1 MARGQKKNKNSKSGN
16 ANSNNRVLTLDV
28 RTGSLDQQT
37 QKASRSKRR
46 RQRLLSKAK
55 GYVNIV
61 NQSDIPNATTDGQ
74 IPNPADPRT
83 KNRLLGRTATGG
95 MWAFN
100 ALHPNAEGGGCPCKI
115 PDGAASDSC
124 ALVRRDDFNIEKPV
138 DLNVDYWTVVGV
150 QFPFLKRNLIYVCG
164 DPALMTQENIA
175 NAIEIGL
182 NSGNLANWPTWY
194 RQNVPPVPDPAFTT
208 PAAVV
213 FNTTSGGVGEYLLQ
227 AQDADGNALTLSN
240 IAGREVDENS
250 YRLVFDADVYE
261 GNNIVQRGFL
271 QNDETGNSYFTD
283 DADATFTIPAG
294 ATGVVEPFQRA
305 SAGTIKFKTSSTKT
319 TKTHLTKLTPL
330 TSPLY
335 VTVCRDTI
343 MDSDD
348 LNQLLPEDRLF
359 KTIRRVFLGITT
371 TFDCNLIES
380 KGRITSAQFQ
390 MISDTRDAHIATTD
404 GDDTYEYFNYSHP
417 PYTTSELVQQD
428 LLNRRAEAVT
438 GEYAPFRPWQPV
450 IDFVPASSA
459 KPILN
464 VPFGL
469 LEDNVTNIWFNSWGS
484 YVTRWDG
491 IDKTASLRIKRLECL
506 EMCTGAGSIY
516 APFLTPAFADD
527 PLARGIVREF
537 ARTNPHAYPANFN
550 EENRMSRGIFST
562 LGNVLGG
569 LGVPIVRPLGHAID
583 GLLGGM

>member
-1 MARGQKKNKNSKSGN
+1 MARGQKKNNNSKTGN

-28 RTGSLDQQT
+28 RTGSLDKQAKGKT
-37 QKASRSKRR
+37 SRSKRR
-46 RQRLLSKAK
+46 RQNLLSKAR
-55 GYVNIV
+55 GYADMV
-61 NQSDIPNATTDGQ
+61 NQSDIPNATVDGQ
-74 IPNPADPRT
+74 MPNPADPRT

-95 MWAFN
+95 LWAFN
-100 ALHPNAEGGGCPCKI
+100 ALHPNSEGGGSPCKI

-124 ALVRRDDFNIEKPV
+124 SLVRRDDFNIEKPV

-164 DPALMTQENIA
+164 DPALMTQENIS

-182 NSGNLANWPTWY
+182 NSGDLANWPTWY
-194 RQNVPPVPDPAFTT
+194 RQNVPPVPDLTFTT
-208 PAAVV
+208 PNDVV
-213 FNTTSGGVGEYLLQ
+213 FNADPAGTGTYLLQ
-227 AQDADGNALTLSN
+227 AQDADGNPLSSSA
-240 IAGREVDENS
+240 IAGREVDGG
-250 YRLVFDADVYE
+250 YRLLFDADVYM
-261 GNNIVQRGFL
+261 GQDTVQGGFL
-271 QNDETGNSYFTD
+271 HDSDTGVTYVTD
-283 DADATFTIPAG
+283 DANATFTILAG
-294 ATGVVEPFQRA
+294 STGVLEPYQRK
-305 SAGTIKFKTSSTKT
+305 SVGTIKFKTSTTTT
-319 TKTHLTKLTPL
+319 TKTQITKLSPL

-390 MISDTRDAHIATTD
+390 MIADTRDAHITTNE

-428 LLNRRAEAVT
+428 LLNRRAEAVS
-438 GEYAPFRPWQPV
+438 GEYAPFRPWQPI

-464 VPFGL
+464 VPYGL
-469 LEDNVTNIWFNSWGS
+469 LEDNFTNIWFNSWGN

-491 IDKTASLRIKRLECL
+491 IDKTASLRVKRRECL

-516 APFLTPAFADD
+516 APFLSPAYADD
-527 PLARGIVREF
+527 PLARGVVREF
-537 ARTNPHAYPANFN
+537 ARTNPHAYSANYN
-550 EENRMSRGIFST
+550 EENRMSKGIFST

-569 LGVPIVRPLGHAID
+569 LGIPIVRPLGHAID